1 MTFITERELRARSA
15 GLAGRLPN
23 PFPLREGDRLTPAAA
38 DFLKSRGIGLQL
50 LRGEAEAGADAN
62 ARYFAKQAGKL
73 PLQPIPVGVSN
84 RHIHLSE
91 AHVAEL
97 FGAGYRLSPLREL
110 SQPGQFAAQET
121 VTLVGP
127 KGILPQVRILGPSRG
142 ATQVEVSKT
151 DGYALGV
158 HPPVR
163 LSGQLEGTPG
173 ITIVGPLSAIRLT
186 AGVIMAKNHVHMSLQ
201 DAAAFQVVSGDR
213 LMLQTDGERPIIFA
227 DVIVRVSERY
237 VLDFHVDTDEGN
249 AAGLR
254 TGDTVMCI
262 GMQAASRGRGDRQ
275 WR

>member
-1 MTFITERELRARSA
+1 MAFITERDLRARST

-38 DFLKSRGIGLQL
+38 DFLRSRGIALKL
-50 LRGEAEAGADAN
+50 HPAEAEAEADALS
-62 ARYFAKQAGKL
+62 AVPAGNL
-73 PLQPIPVGVSN
+73 PLQPIPVGVSG

-91 AHVAEL
+91 GHVEEL

-142 ATQVEVSKT
+142 ATQVEIAQT

-163 LSGQLEGTPG
+163 LSGQLAGTPG
-173 ITIVGPLSAIRLT
+173 ITIVGPLSAIRISE
-186 AGVIMAKNHVHMSLQ
+186 GVIIAKNHVHMSLQ

-213 LMLQTDGERPIIFA
+213 LMLQTMGERPVIFA

-262 GMQAASRGRGDRQ
+262 GKKEAIRGDRS